1 MSKPLSEN
9 KNLEIATLAG
19 GCFWCT
25 EAAFSIIKGVERIEP
40 GYTGGLVDNPSYDEV
55 STGTT
60 GHAEAAQIFYDPKI
74 ISYKEIL
81 EIFFTM
87 HDPTTLNRQGADV
100 GTQYRSAIFYST
112 PEQKAI
118 AEKLIEELTKEEIWN
133 KPIVTKVEPLKV
145 FYNAETY
152 HKDYYKK
159 HPKEPYCQAV
169 IAPKIAK
176 LQAHFIDKIKVPL
189 WHPKL
194 KWTMLMRFLR
204 QIEGAS
210 DKNFLPIIGPFK
222 GKYLGEEV
230 RKAKPQRVLEVG
242 TLIGYSTILMGKEM
256 EGKSEIVT
264 IEIHRDEAELAEKN
278 IVRSNIPPKV
288 KIITGDA
295 LEVIPTLEGQFDF
308 AFIDARKTNISSTS
322 S

>member
-1 MSKPLSEN
+1 MIQSPMEN
-9 KNLEIATLAG
+9 KNLEVATLAG

-40 GYTGGLVDNPSYDEV
+40 GYTGGTVPNPTYEEV

-60 GHAEAAQIFYDPKI
+60 GHSEAAQIFFHPTV

-87 HDPTTLNRQGADV
+87 HDPTSLNRQGADV
-100 GTQYRSAIFYST
+100 GTQYRSAIFYHI

-118 AEKLIEELTKEEIWN
+118 AEKLIEELNAEGIWN
-133 KPIVTKVEPLKV
+133 KPTVTTLEPLNV

-176 LQAHFIDKIKVPL
+176 LQHRFIDKIKVPL
-189 WHPKL
+189 
-194 KWTMLMRFLR
+194 
-204 QIEGAS
+204 
-210 DKNFLPIIGPFK
+210 
-222 GKYLGEEV
+222 
-230 RKAKPQRVLEVG
+230 
-242 TLIGYSTILMGKEM
+242 
-256 EGKSEIVT
+256 
-264 IEIHRDEAELAEKN
+264 
-278 IVRSNIPPKV
+278 
-288 KIITGDA
+288 
-295 LEVIPTLEGQFDF
+295 
-308 AFIDARKTNISSTS
+308 
-322 S
+322 